1 MTRVTVPHAGEVRL
15 VFRWTPERAL
25 DVLSG
30 APASDCPR
38 FGARS

>member
-1 MTRVTVPHAGEVRL
+1 MTPVTVPHAGELWL
-15 VFRWTPERAL
+15 VFRWTREQAI